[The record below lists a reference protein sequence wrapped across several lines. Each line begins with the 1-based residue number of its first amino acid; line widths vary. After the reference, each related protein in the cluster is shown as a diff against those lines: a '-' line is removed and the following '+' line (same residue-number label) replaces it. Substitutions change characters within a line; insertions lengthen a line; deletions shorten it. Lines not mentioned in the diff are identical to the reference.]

1 METLPQLAEADLALP
16 DMAVG
21 IYDWAAI
28 ADHQLQTLTLLSYGD
43 VEQRWRW
50 LTRQTAPAERPFAL
64 LSGWRANMSRRQY
77 GESSNV
83 FSTTCAAATVTKLIW
98 HSGSPP
104 TTRG

>member
-1 METLPQLAEADLALP
+1 MAAGLNPDLPFQGGALGLFGYDLGRRVETLPQLAEADLALP

-50 LTRQTAPAERPFAL
+50 LTRQTAPAGAL
-64 LSGWRANMSRRQY
+64 SR
-77 GESSNV
+77 
-83 FSTTCAAATVTKLIW
+83 C
-98 HSGSPP
+98 
-104 TTRG
+104 